1 MKKPT
6 TQQVPAAT
14 IEARG
19 PFFSTQGPKTAE
31 EMPSMRMAIEKI
43 QPIET
48 SPVSKWVMNGILKT
62 LNA

>member
-1 MKKPT
+1 M

-14 IEARG
+14 IDARG
-19 PFFSTQGPKTAE
+19 PFFSTQGPKMAE

-48 SPVSKWVMNGILKT
+48 SPASKCDMKGILKT